1 MSSGECRTSGLI
13 PTTVVFSTTPVSTL
27 ILNGAAPSDAV
38 TNTTDGEGIVTVQ
51 ATVTSAAAFGVATT
65 GDLLSLTV
73 NDAATFNLGH
83 NLAATTVTVG
93 TGATGIVNQ
102 SAGTITATT
111 LVIAAGGT
119 LTQSGSGVINATN
132 TTIATGGTLTVVN
145 QGTGA
150 IDGAAGGQGAL
161 VFVGDYDTDAALGA
175 TSLASITVND
185 TFTLTLDQSAGAT
198 TFTVGTGTSGI
209 VNQSAGTITATT
221 LVIAA
226 GGTLTQSGGGVIN
239 ATNTTIA
246 TGGTLT
252 VVNQGTGAIDGA
264 AGGQGALVFAGDYD
278 TDAALGTTSLASI
291 TVNDTFTLTLD
302 QSAGAT
308 TFTVGEGT
316 SGIVNQSAGT
326 ITATTL
332 VIAAGGTLTQSG
344 SGVINATNTTIATGG
359 TLTVVNQGTGAI
371 DGAAGGQG
379 ALVFAGD
386 YDTDAALGATSL
398 ASITVND
405 TFTLT
410 LDQSAGA
417 TTFTVGEGTSGI
429 VNQSAGTITA
439 TTLVIAAGGTL
450 TQSGSGVINA
460 TNTTIATG
468 GTRTVVNQGTG
479 AIDGA
484 AGGQGALVFAGD
496 YDTDAV
502 LGATS
507 LASITV
513 NNGTTLTLDQDAD
526 ATAFNANGAVTH
538 SLGTLTATNLTIAS
552 GGTFTQSGGAIT
564 ATTGINAGGAMTVTS
579 AFTHTGALNNSGTL
593 NLGGNTVTV
602 TTTVTLAGG
611 ATLTTTINSD
621 TADDAGRVVATGIAT
636 TAANT
641 TINIT
646 VTPATLTAGQT
657 YVIVSGGAGG
667 SVVVPT
673 TIIDDSANH
682 NFVAST
688 DGNSLTLTVQL
699 AAAFTGTATTPNTS
713 AVATALE
720 AAALEGDADMA
731 TVIAALNSL
740 GSDAARDAAMAT
752 MTPDAEGGLIVGSLG
767 AQSLTFGTVGSRIEA
782 VRTGAL
788 TSERGLAAG
797 DPATGIGIWLQ
808 AAYNAADQ
816 DPRQGAS
823 GFNVQTAG
831 FAFGGDKILSDSPWT
846 VGAAYGFAFT
856 DLDSED
862 VRSGNG
868 TDIQSHQGVV
878 YGSYDGDRYFIDAL
892 ANIAFNSYETTR
904 QIAIGPAFTRRATGD
919 FYGMQYSA
927 KATTGI
933 PLALGGFVVTP
944 MASVQY
950 THLDVD
956 SYTET
961 GAGPLNLN
969 VADQDYDLV
978 QTGLGL
984 KASFDVVT
992 KSGTLS
998 PGVRAMWLYDAVTAD
1013 QTITSTFAGGGTSF
1027 DTRSPDAAR
1036 HGAIV
1041 GVSLTYRMS
1050 DYLSLGAAYDA
1061 ELRDR
1066 YLGHSGLSTPSDPSG
1081 PPHWSRTMSA
1091 TFGGMLLPSCG

>member
-132 TTIATGGTLTVVN
+132 TTIATGGTR
-145 QGTGA
+145 
-150 IDGAAGGQGAL
+150 
-161 VFVGDYDTDAALGA
+161 
-175 TSLASITVND
+175 
-185 TFTLTLDQSAGAT
+185 
-198 TFTVGTGTSGI
+198 
-209 VNQSAGTITATT
+209 
-221 LVIAA
+221 
-226 GGTLTQSGGGVIN
+226 
-239 ATNTTIA
+239 
-246 TGGTLT
+246 T

-386 YDTDAALGATSL
+386 YDTDAALGTTSL

-496 YDTDAV
+496 YDTDAA

-513 NNGTTLTLDQDAD
+513 NDTFTLTLDQSAG
-526 ATAFNANGAVTH
+526 AT
-538 SLGTLTATNLTIAS
+538 
-552 GGTFTQSGGAIT
+552 TFTVGEGTSGIVNQSAGTIT
-564 ATTGINAGGAMTVTS
+564 ATTLVIAAGGTLTQSGSGVINAT
-579 AFTHTGALNNSGTL
+579 
-593 NLGGNTVTV
+593 
-602 TTTVTLAGG
+602 
-611 ATLTTTINSD
+611 
-621 TADDAGRVVATGIAT
+621 
-636 TAANT
+636 NT
-641 TINIT
+641 TI
-646 VTPATLTAGQT
+646 AT
-657 YVIVSGGAGG
+657 GG
-667 SVVVPT
+667 
-673 TIIDDSANH
+673 
-682 NFVAST
+682 
-688 DGNSLTLTVQL
+688 TLTVV
-699 AAAFTGTATTPNTS
+699 N
-713 AVATALE
+713 
-720 AAALEGDADMA
+720 
-731 TVIAALNSL
+731 
-740 GSDAARDAAMAT
+740 
-752 MTPDAEGGLIVGSLG
+752 
-767 AQSLTFGTVGSRIEA
+767 
-782 VRTGAL
+782 
-788 TSERGLAAG
+788 
-797 DPATGIGIWLQ
+797 
-808 AAYNAADQ
+808 
-816 DPRQGAS
+816 QG
-823 GFNVQTAG
+823 
-831 FAFGGDKILSDSPWT
+831 
-846 VGAAYGFAFT
+846 
-856 DLDSED
+856 
-862 VRSGNG
+862 
-868 TDIQSHQGVV
+868 
-878 YGSYDGDRYFIDAL
+878 
-892 ANIAFNSYETTR
+892 
-904 QIAIGPAFTRRATGD
+904 
-919 FYGMQYSA
+919 
-927 KATTGI
+927 
-933 PLALGGFVVTP
+933 
-944 MASVQY
+944 
-950 THLDVD
+950 
-956 SYTET
+956 
-961 GAGPLNLN
+961 
-969 VADQDYDLV
+969 
-978 QTGLGL
+978 
-984 KASFDVVT
+984 
-992 KSGTLS
+992 
-998 PGVRAMWLYDAVTAD
+998 
-1013 QTITSTFAGGGTSF
+1013 
-1027 DTRSPDAAR
+1027 
-1036 HGAIV
+1036 
-1041 GVSLTYRMS
+1041 
-1050 DYLSLGAAYDA
+1050 
-1061 ELRDR
+1061 
-1066 YLGHSGLSTPSDPSG
+1066 
-1081 PPHWSRTMSA
+1081 
-1091 TFGGMLLPSCG
+1091 

>member
-226 GGTLTQSGGGVIN
+226 GGTLTQSGG
-239 ATNTTIA
+239 
-246 TGGTLT
+246 
-252 VVNQGTGAIDGA
+252 
-264 AGGQGALVFAGDYD
+264 
-278 TDAALGTTSLASI
+278 
-291 TVNDTFTLTLD
+291 
-302 QSAGAT
+302 
-308 TFTVGEGT
+308 
-316 SGIVNQSAGT
+316 
-326 ITATTL
+326 
-332 VIAAGGTLTQSG
+332 
-344 SGVINATNTTIATGG
+344 GVINATNTTIATGG

-1066 YLGHSGLSTPSDPSG
+1066 YLGHSGILAL
-1081 PPHWSRTMSA
+1081 R
-1091 TFGGMLLPSCG
+1091 

>member
-1 MSSGECRTSGLI
+1 M
-13 PTTVVFSTTPVSTL
+13 PL

-161 VFVGDYDTDAALGA
+161 VFAGDYDTDAALGA

-302 QSAGAT
+302 QSTGAT

-344 SGVINATNTTIATGG
+344 GGVINATNTTIATGG

-468 GTRTVVNQGTG
+468 GTLTVVNQGTG

-797 DPATGIGIWLQ
+797 DPA
-808 AAYNAADQ
+808 
-816 DPRQGAS
+816 
-823 GFNVQTAG
+823 
-831 FAFGGDKILSDSPWT
+831 
-846 VGAAYGFAFT
+846 
-856 DLDSED
+856 
-862 VRSGNG
+862 
-868 TDIQSHQGVV
+868 
-878 YGSYDGDRYFIDAL
+878 
-892 ANIAFNSYETTR
+892 
-904 QIAIGPAFTRRATGD
+904 
-919 FYGMQYSA
+919 
-927 KATTGI
+927 
-933 PLALGGFVVTP
+933 
-944 MASVQY
+944 
-950 THLDVD
+950 
-956 SYTET
+956 
-961 GAGPLNLN
+961 
-969 VADQDYDLV
+969 
-978 QTGLGL
+978 
-984 KASFDVVT
+984 
-992 KSGTLS
+992 
-998 PGVRAMWLYDAVTAD
+998 
-1013 QTITSTFAGGGTSF
+1013 
-1027 DTRSPDAAR
+1027 
-1036 HGAIV
+1036 
-1041 GVSLTYRMS
+1041 
-1050 DYLSLGAAYDA
+1050 
-1061 ELRDR
+1061 
-1066 YLGHSGLSTPSDPSG
+1066 
-1081 PPHWSRTMSA
+1081 
-1091 TFGGMLLPSCG
+1091 